1 MYSVIRRPREMR
13 KPGRPA
19 GTDYPISVAVRITSR
34 QAEILDNIRRQ
45 ETDLPNRSEMMRRL
59 IERQNRET
67 ATAD

>member
-1 MYSVIRRPREMR
+1 MR